1 LTRGN
6 FSFLG
11 LFLSHSETVSSQI
24 EQLDQ
29 PVRMGASLL
38 IGSDNPMYNN
48 IMNDFA
54 QSPRQLNN
62 ARASQEPIAAPRVHV
77 VATGGTIA
85 MQLDPDQGGATPA
98 VSGADLVAIVPGI
111 SQIARLSV
119 EEFSNIPSEHMTP
132 DIWLRL
138 ATRLDEISRGG
149 DVEGIVITHGTD
161 TMEETAFFLDLAV
174 GGDISIVL
182 TGAQRPASAP
192 DADGPG
198 NLRDAIRVAGCAE
211 SRGRGVM
218 IVMHGE
224 IHTAREAV
232 KTYTEELDAF
242 DSHSGTDLG
251 IVQDDRIFFTSEVL
265 PRRHLSLPT
274 SLPRVDIIPM
284 YAGADDAA
292 LQAALEHEA
301 TGLVIA
307 AVGAGNVNR
316 ALFDGIKTALQQG
329 VAVVIATRVP
339 HGLVRPLYAYA
350 GGGVSL
356 REAGAIMAGDLTP
369 QKARVLLMLA
379 LAAGEQGE
387 SLRERFEAPD
397 H

>member
-1 LTRGN
+1 
-6 FSFLG
+6 
-11 LFLSHSETVSSQI
+11 
-24 EQLDQ
+24 
-29 PVRMGASLL
+29 
-38 IGSDNPMYNN
+38 MYNN
-48 IMNDFA
+48 IMDDFA
-54 QSPRQLNN
+54 QRPRHLENTQ
-62 ARASQEPIAAPRVHV
+62 RGQVPASRPHVRV

-85 MQLDPDQGGATPA
+85 MQLDAEQGGATPA
-98 VSGADLVAIVPGI
+98 VSGADLVAGVPGI
-111 SQIARLSV
+111 AQIARLSV

-132 DIWLRL
+132 EVWLRL
-138 ATRLDEISRGG
+138 AARLNEISQAG
-149 DVEGIVITHGTD
+149 DVEGIVVTHGTD
-161 TMEETAFFLDLAV
+161 TMEETAFFLDLTV
-174 GGDISIVL
+174 RGDVPIVL
-182 TGAQRPASAP
+182 TGAQRPASTP

-198 NLRDAIRVAGCAE
+198 NLRDGVRVAACAE
-211 SRGRGVM
+211 SKRRGVM

-251 IVQDDRIFFTSEVL
+251 FVREGRVCFTSEVL
-265 PRRHLSLPT
+265 PRRHLPLPT

-292 LQAALEHEA
+292 MQAALGRRA
-301 TGLVIA
+301 AGLVIA

-316 ALFDGIKTALQQG
+316 GLFDGIKAALQQD

-387 SLRERFEAPD
+387 SLRERFETSDFQAQKEPLQQNQTANAD
-397 H
+397 YVV